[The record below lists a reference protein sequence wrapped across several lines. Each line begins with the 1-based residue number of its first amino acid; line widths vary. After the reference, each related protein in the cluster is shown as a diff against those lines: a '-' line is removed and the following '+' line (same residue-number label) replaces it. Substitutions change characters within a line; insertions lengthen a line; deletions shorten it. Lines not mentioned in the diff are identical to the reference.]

1 MMKKRKRRTKIM
13 DNIIWK
19 ELSEDDLIFKTGF
32 VLSSP
37 NLQTGSKQLVKQGW
51 TITDDEAVEEKDNG

>member
-1 MMKKRKRRTKIM
+1 M

-19 ELSEDDLIFKTGF
+19 EFSEDDLIFKTGF

-37 NLQTGSKQLVKQGW
+37 NLQTGLKQLVKQGW
-51 TITDDEAVEEKDNG
+51 TITDDETVEEKDNG

>member
-1 MMKKRKRRTKIM
+1 M

-37 NLQTGSKQLVKQGW
+37 NLQTGQQILKKRKEG
-51 TITDDEAVEEKDNG
+51 ER

>member
-1 MMKKRKRRTKIM
+1 M

-19 ELSEDDLIFKTGF
+19 ELSEDDPIFKTGF

-51 TITDDEAVEEKDNG
+51 TITDDDEKKGKDKDNG

>member
-19 ELSEDDLIFKTGF
+19 ELSEDDPIFKTGF

-37 NLQTGSKQLVKQGW
+37 NLQTGLKQLVKQGW
-51 TITDDEAVEEKDNG
+51 TITDDETVEEKDNG

>member
-1 MMKKRKRRTKIM
+1 M

-51 TITDDEAVEEKDNG
+51 TITDDEKKKEKDKDNG